1 MDKERLNFH
10 TALVNKIKEW
20 EGTEDFSAGSTN
32 RQKLNR
38 SLNLLLGTNPDV
50 LVDFFDINTVPDNPR
65 EAMNLIRGA
74 DLNTLKDV
82 EIFRL
87 KGLGDKLVGHHEV
100 AANTLGVHLNNMS
113 PSDRLDVYKG
123 MLDLGQKH
131 GMDPRQ
137 IMTIPDAIHR
147 TIAHGGD
154 FKGVKT
160 GAMLPIIIG
169 ERGVDFLKRFEKS
182 INLQLGMGRKAIA
195 DPSTQSW
202 KAAMAGAAQGLGLPD
217 ENMLF
222 DMETPLPVKGAAS
235 DVLAPLA
242 TSVKEIVQAPGAT
255 PEIITSQTRELVQ
268 RTPLKE
274 AKIQKLFAAIKAGG
288 VHVEFDP
295 RTINM
300 MATDPVSMAV
310 GGAVEA
316 AKTIRANPLG
326 AAAGVLGGLDTE
338 SVKLAREGQ
347 YGQAAL
353 QTAGG
358 ALLGAGVEAV
368 GKRAAPMVMKLVP
381 EAGKM
386 VLKPVVSAVA
396 APLAAGMAGYQA
408 LDLITTAAT
417 GKTLQETG
425 QAAEQTKEKLRQ
437 QGMSEYQLRRLA
449 RTGRSKP
456 R

>member
-1 MDKERLNFH
+1 MDKERLDFH

-20 EGTEDFSAGSTN
+20 EGTADFSAGSTN

-50 LVDFFDINTVPDNPR
+50 LVDFFDIDTVPDNPR

-154 FKGVKT
+154 FKGIKT
-160 GAMLPIIIG
+160 GAMLPVVIG
-169 ERGVDFLKRFEKS
+169 ESGTEFLKRFEQS
-182 INLQLGMGRKAIA
+182 INIQLGMGRKAIA

-255 PEIITSQTRELVQ
+255 PEIITSQTKELVQ

-274 AKIQKLFAAIKAGG
+274 AKIQRLFAEIKAGG
-288 VHVEFDP
+288 ARVKFDP

-300 MATDPVSMAV
+300 MATDPVSMAA
-310 GGAVEA
+310 GGVVEA
-316 AKTIRANPLG
+316 AKTVRANPLG

-358 ALLGAGVEAV
+358 ALVGAGVEAV
-368 GKRAAPMVMKLVP
+368 GKRVAPMAMKLIP
-381 EAGKM
+381 KGGTM
-386 VLKPVVSAVA
+386 VLGAVG

-408 LDLITTAAT
+408 LDIITTAAT

-425 QAAEQTKEKLRQ
+425 QAAEQTKEELRQ
-437 QGMSEYQLRRLA
+437 QGMSEYQLRRRA
-449 RTGRSKP
+449 RTGR
-456 R
+456 

>member
-1 MDKERLNFH
+1 MDKERLDFH

-20 EGTEDFSAGSTN
+20 EGTADFSAGSTN

-50 LVDFFDINTVPDNPR
+50 LVDFFDIDTVPDNPR

-74 DLNTLKDV
+74 DLKTLKDV

-154 FKGVKT
+154 FKGIKT
-160 GAMLPIIIG
+160 GAMLPLLIG
-169 ERGVDFLKRFEKS
+169 ESGTQFLKRFEQS

-235 DVLAPLA
+235 DVLAPIA
-242 TSVKEIVQAPGAT
+242 ADVKSIVQAPGAT
-255 PEIITSQTRELVQ
+255 PELITSQTKELVE

-274 AKIQKLFAAIKAGG
+274 AKIQRLFAEIKGGNVRMAG
-288 VHVEFDP
+288 FDP
-295 RTINM
+295 NIINM
-300 MATDPVSMAV
+300 MATDPVSMAA
-310 GGAVEA
+310 GGVVEA
-316 AKTIRANPLG
+316 AKTVRANPLG
-326 AAAGVLGGLDTE
+326 AAVGVLGGLDTE

-358 ALLGAGVEAV
+358 ALVGAGVEAV
-368 GKRAAPMVMKLVP
+368 GKRVAPMAMKLIP
-381 EAGKM
+381 QAGKM
-386 VLKPVVSAVA
+386 VMGAVG

-408 LDLITTAAT
+408 LDIITTAAT

-425 QAAEQTKEKLRQ
+425 QAAEQTKEELRQ
-437 QGMSEYQLRRLA
+437 QGMSEYQLRRRA
-449 RTGRSKP
+449 RTGR
-456 R
+456 

>member
-1 MDKERLNFH
+1 MDKERLDFH

-50 LVDFFDINTVPDNPR
+50 LVDFFDIDTVPDNPR

-74 DLNTLKDV
+74 DLKTLKDV

-154 FKGVKT
+154 FKGIKT
-160 GAMLPIIIG
+160 GAMLPLIIG
-169 ERGVDFLKRFEKS
+169 ESGTQFLKRFEQS

-235 DVLAPLA
+235 DVLAPIA
-242 TSVKEIVQAPGAT
+242 ADVKSIVQAPGAT
-255 PEIITSQTRELVQ
+255 PELITSQTKELVE

-274 AKIQKLFAAIKAGG
+274 AKIQRLFAEIKGGNVRMAG
-288 VHVEFDP
+288 FDP
-295 RTINM
+295 NIINM
-300 MATDPVSMAV
+300 MATDPVSMAA
-310 GGAVEA
+310 GGVVEA
-316 AKTIRANPLG
+316 AKTVRANPLG
-326 AAAGVLGGLDTE
+326 AAVGVLGGLDTE
-338 SVKLAREGQ
+338 SVILAREGQ

-358 ALLGAGVEAV
+358 ALVGAGIEAV
-368 GKRAAPMVMKLVP
+368 GKRVAPMAMKLIP
-381 EAGKM
+381 QAGKM
-386 VLKPVVSAVA
+386 VMGAVG

-408 LDLITTAAT
+408 LDIITTAAT

-425 QAAEQTKEKLRQ
+425 QAAEQTKEELRQ
-437 QGMSEYQLRRLA
+437 QGMSEYQLRRRA
-449 RTGRSKP
+449 RTGR
-456 R
+456 

>member
-1 MDKERLNFH
+1 MDKERLDFH

-20 EGTEDFSAGSTN
+20 EGTADFSAGSTN

-74 DLNTLKDV
+74 DLKTLKDL

-87 KGLGDKLVGHHEV
+87 KGLGDKLVGHHEI

-113 PSDRLDVYKG
+113 PSDRFDVYKG

-154 FKGVKT
+154 FKGIKT
-160 GAMLPIIIG
+160 GAMLPVVIG
-169 ERGVDFLKRFEKS
+169 ERGVDFLKRFESS
-182 INLQLGMGRKAIA
+182 INVQLGMGRAALA
-195 DPSTQSW
+195 DPSAQSW
-202 KAAMAGAAQGLGLPD
+202 KAAMIGAAQGLGLSD
-217 ENMLF
+217 ETALF
-222 DMETPLPVKGAAS
+222 DMETPLPIKGAAS

-242 TSVKEIVQAPGAT
+242 KSVKGIVQTVGAT
-255 PEIITSQTRELVQ
+255 PEIITSQTKELVQ

-274 AKIQKLFAAIKAGG
+274 AKILKLFAEIKAGAA
-288 VHVEFDP
+288 HIKFDP
-295 RTINM
+295 STINM
-300 MATDPVSMAV
+300 MAVDPFV
-310 GGAVEA
+310 GGPLAGAVEA
-316 AKTIRANPLG
+316 AKTVRANPLG

-347 YGQAAL
+347 YEQAAL
-353 QTAGG
+353 RTAGG
-358 ALLGAGVEAV
+358 ATLGALGEAAV
-368 GKRAAPMVMKLVP
+368 KRVAPMAMKLMP
-381 EAGKM
+381 QAGKM
-386 VLKPVVSAVA
+386 VMGTVGAPV
-396 APLAAGMAGYQA
+396 AAGMAGYQA

-417 GKTLQETG
+417 GKTLAETG

-437 QGMSEYQLRRLA
+437 QGMSEYQLRRRA
-449 RTGRSKP
+449 RTGR
-456 R
+456 

>member
-1 MDKERLNFH
+1 MDKERLDFH

-50 LVDFFDINTVPDNPR
+50 LVDFFDIDTVPDNPR

-74 DLNTLKDV
+74 DLKTLKDV

-154 FKGVKT
+154 FKGIKT
-160 GAMLPIIIG
+160 GAMLPLIIG
-169 ERGVDFLKRFEKS
+169 ESGTQFLKRFEQS

-235 DVLAPLA
+235 DVLAPIA
-242 TSVKEIVQAPGAT
+242 ADVKSIVQAPGAT
-255 PEIITSQTRELVQ
+255 PELITSQTKELVE

-274 AKIQKLFAAIKAGG
+274 AKIQRLFAEIKGG
-288 VHVEFDP
+288 NVRMSGFDP
-295 RTINM
+295 NIINM
-300 MATDPVSMAV
+300 MATDPVSMAA
-310 GGAVEA
+310 GGVVEA

-326 AAAGVLGGLDTE
+326 AAVGVLGGLDTE

-358 ALLGAGVEAV
+358 ALVGAGIEAV
-368 GKRAAPMVMKLVP
+368 GKRVAPMAMKLIP
-381 EAGKM
+381 QAGKM
-386 VLKPVVSAVA
+386 VMGAVG

-408 LDLITTAAT
+408 LDIITTAAT

-425 QAAEQTKEKLRQ
+425 QAAEQTKEELRQ
-437 QGMSEYQLRRLA
+437 QGMSEYQLRRLT
-449 RTGRSKP
+449 RTGR
-456 R
+456 

>member
-1 MDKERLNFH
+1 MDKERLDFH

-20 EGTEDFSAGSTN
+20 EGTADFSAGSTN

-50 LVDFFDINTVPDNPR
+50 LVDFFDIDTVPDNPR

-74 DLNTLKDV
+74 DLKTLKDV

-154 FKGVKT
+154 FKGIKT
-160 GAMLPIIIG
+160 GAMLPLIIG
-169 ERGVDFLKRFEKS
+169 ESGTQFLKRFEQS

-202 KAAMAGAAQGLGLPD
+202 KAAMSGAAQGLGLPD

-235 DVLAPLA
+235 DVLAPIA
-242 TSVKEIVQAPGAT
+242 ADVKSIVQTPGAT
-255 PEIITSQTRELVQ
+255 PELITSQTKELVE

-274 AKIQKLFAAIKAGG
+274 AKIQRLFAEIKGGNVRMAG
-288 VHVEFDP
+288 FDP
-295 RTINM
+295 NIINM
-300 MATDPVSMAV
+300 MATDPVSMAA
-310 GGAVEA
+310 GGVVEA
-316 AKTIRANPLG
+316 AKTVRANPLG
-326 AAAGVLGGLDTE
+326 AAVGVLGGLDTE

-358 ALLGAGVEAV
+358 ALVGAGVEAV
-368 GKRAAPMVMKLVP
+368 GKRVAPMAMQLIP
-381 EAGKM
+381 QAGKM
-386 VLKPVVSAVA
+386 VMGAVG

-408 LDLITTAAT
+408 LDIITTAAT

-425 QAAEQTKEKLRQ
+425 QAAEQTKEELRQ

-449 RTGRSKP
+449 RTGR
-456 R
+456 